1 MSNRPAFSTVYKQ
14 KQSFFFFI
22 PSAAKHK
29 HSLKQQQLQVLRL
42 LSIFLSA
49 TMESPTREPTSWV
62 DNYLK
67 KNNGSVSDEHFIR
80 PTLRIRRYDFPG
92 EFEELYSRF
101 VSMLLVLDP
110 RIFLNVMDDCFRDT
124 IDVMN
129 DPRLQQKLDE
139 YLARRSEHYYNMN
152 DINGSPP
159 SKASREGDNGSR
171 SRRSPRQK
179 KKNQSH
185 DRGVHFIDYNSP
197 LNSNDSK
204 RLRPASAGSARRRRR
219 RSPRSPKNTSPG
231 KKQYGQ
237 VQFNTDI
244 KYGDWMKE
252 RTKLHSEKKKLQQ
265 EVESLKADALNRM
278 NAQTKLAED
287 MESKIVKLQEEMSL
301 LRQRV
306 NQ

>member
-1 MSNRPAFSTVYKQ
+1 
-14 KQSFFFFI
+14 
-22 PSAAKHK
+22 
-29 HSLKQQQLQVLRL
+29 
-42 LSIFLSA
+42 
-49 TMESPTREPTSWV
+49 MESPAKEPTSWV
-62 DNYLK
+62 ENYLK
-67 KNNGSVSDEHFIR
+67 KNNSSVSDEYFIR

-152 DINGSPP
+152 DISGTPVSNSSRKNERGSEGR
-159 SKASREGDNGSR
+159 SK
-171 SRRSPRQK
+171 RSPRQIK
-179 KKNQSH
+179 KEQTH

-204 RLRPASAGSARRRRR
+204 SRLRPASAGSARRRRR
-219 RSPRSPKNTSPG
+219 RSPRSPKNNSPG

-244 KYGDWMKE
+244 KYGDWMAE
-252 RTKLHSEKKKLQQ
+252 RTKLFNEKKKLQQ
-265 EVESLKADALNRM
+265 EVETMKKDALNRM

-301 LRQRV
+301 LQHRV